1 MLHAAIVD
9 DLPGEQKQL
18 AQFLSDYGEERS
30 LSFQVE
36 CFSSGE
42 AFLQAAHPGSF
53 SLVFLDILMGGI
65 NGVET
70 AKKFRAADPQ
80 ALLVFVT
87 TEASY
92 ALEGYN
98 VEASGFLVKS
108 APPSREPFFRLMDRL
123 QPKLRPTSL
132 IELEDGASRV
142 KLPTDSLLYADVKN
156 HDITLHTMDSAFSL
170 RGTLERLNSQLPQNG
185 QFFQC
190 HRGVIVNLDWVE
202 SVEKQVISMKNG
214 DVLPVSRRSYK
225 ALTEALTAR
234 NFQRLR
240 EKMG

>member
-42 AFLQAAHPGSF
+42 AFLQAARPGSF

-142 KLPTDSLLYADVKN
+142 KLPTDTLLYADVKN

-170 RGTLERLNSQLPQNG
+170 RETLERLNSQLPQNG

>member
-1 MLHAAIVD
+1 M
-9 DLPGEQKQL
+9 
-18 AQFLSDYGEERS
+18 
-30 LSFQVE
+30 
-36 CFSSGE
+36 
-42 AFLQAAHPGSF
+42 
-53 SLVFLDILMGGI
+53 
-65 NGVET
+65 
-70 AKKFRAADPQ
+70 
-80 ALLVFVT
+80 
-87 TEASY
+87 
-92 ALEGYN
+92 
-98 VEASGFLVKS
+98 
-108 APPSREPFFRLMDRL
+108 
-123 QPKLRPTSL
+123 
-132 IELEDGASRV
+132 
-142 KLPTDSLLYADVKN
+142 KLPTDTLLYADVKN